1 MIRHWLRTITRIMSE
16 SLKRSFPQD
25 QEILATQTNLIND
38 GSGSSSNVA
47 KKLKP
52 TLMGISETKAGI
64 TQFINP
70 NITGFS
76 GLLKTLH
83 SDFQFN

>member
-1 MIRHWLRTITRIMSE
+1 MMAVVVVVML
-16 SLKRSFPQD
+16 L
-25 QEILATQTNLIND
+25 
-38 GSGSSSNVA
+38 
-47 KKLKP
+47 KLKP

-76 GLLKTLH
+76 GLLKHYILISKSMKLTH
-83 SDFQFN
+83 

>member
-1 MIRHWLRTITRIMSE
+1 
-16 SLKRSFPQD
+16 
-25 QEILATQTNLIND
+25 
-38 GSGSSSNVA
+38 
-47 KKLKP
+47 
-52 TLMGISETKAGI
+52 MGISETKAGI

-83 SDFQFN
+83 SDFQVNEIDPLGNVIHLIDDGIDVGPSKEN